1 MVQAAHTRSVNVWR
15 NEVRYLVHKSFPHV
29 EPDQSPPRAPNRFPL
44 YILRVTKAD
53 STRAL
58 KTRRLKRH
66 TKRVVTPTE
75 FSNEELCKNSRS
87 NLDERFWLLQFGVSS
102 ALSVSNAAGGVS
114 NARARN
120 AVQSTRKRFIRLSQR
135 GVCARCSMLKNLFAR
150 WRRAHPYTMYSVRNI
165 RTERW
170 RQHAGRKSVELC
182 MKTGAKFLPPPKTR
196 EVSKFSLC
204 WFLFM

>member
-1 MVQAAHTRSVNVWR
+1 M
-15 NEVRYLVHKSFPHV
+15 
-29 EPDQSPPRAPNRFPL
+29 
-44 YILRVTKAD
+44 TKAD

-58 KTRRLKRH
+58 KTWQLRRL
-66 TKRVVTPTE
+66 TKCVATPTK
-75 FSNEELCKNSRS
+75 FSNEEIYKNSRS
-87 NLDERFWLLQFGVSS
+87 NLDERFWCLQFGVSS
-102 ALSVSNAAGGVS
+102 ASSDSNAAGGVV
-114 NARARN
+114 NASARN
-120 AVQSTRKRFIRLSQR
+120 AVQSTLKRFIRLSQR

-150 WRRAHPYTMYSVRNI
+150 WRRAQPYTMYSVRNI